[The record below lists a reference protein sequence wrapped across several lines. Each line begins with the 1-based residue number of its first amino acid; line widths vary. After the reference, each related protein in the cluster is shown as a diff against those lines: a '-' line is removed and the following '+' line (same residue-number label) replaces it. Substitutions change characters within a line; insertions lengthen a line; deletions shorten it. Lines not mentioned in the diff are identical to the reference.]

1 MTALPSIPRL
11 YTALAECLAVGIYAL
26 PLGIRFGK
34 TATIAASAAWAL
46 ALSAFL
52 QATGSVPLA
61 WWIPCMAAA
70 VGIQYLYLWV
80 TRTISLLE
88 AGYVCARAFVLAEL
102 AASAEWQLH
111 CFLWPQRSG
120 ADGLSLALL
129 AAAAMTV
136 PTLAA
141 SHTVQRGDTMWKLAV
156 QYQVG
161 TSEIIDA
168 NPQVANPNLIYPG
181 DVLDIPETDASVR
194 ACEQEVV
201 RLVNAERAKHGLA
214 ALTEDWELSRV
225 ARYKSQDM
233 HDNRYFAHNSP
244 TYGTPFRMLRAF
256 GLSYRT
262 AGENIAMG
270 YAAPAAVVAGWMNS
284 EGHRANILSSAYTK
298 IGVGYV
304 ADGHYWTQQFIG

>member
-1 MTALPSIPRL
+1 MKKL
-11 YTALAECLAVGIYAL
+11 
-26 PLGIRFGK
+26 
-34 TATIAASAAWAL
+34 
-46 ALSAFL
+46 LS
-52 QATGSVPLA
+52 
-61 WWIPCMAAA
+61 
-70 VGIQYLYLWV
+70 
-80 TRTISLLE
+80 
-88 AGYVCARAFVLAEL
+88 
-102 AASAEWQLH
+102 
-111 CFLWPQRSG
+111 
-120 ADGLSLALL
+120 LSLALL

-284 EGHRANILSSAYTK
+284 EGHRANILSSAYTNRRRLRRRRALLDAA
-298 IGVGYV
+298 V
-304 ADGHYWTQQFIG
+304 HRLRR

>member
-1 MTALPSIPRL
+1 MKKL
-11 YTALAECLAVGIYAL
+11 
-26 PLGIRFGK
+26 
-34 TATIAASAAWAL
+34 
-46 ALSAFL
+46 LS
-52 QATGSVPLA
+52 
-61 WWIPCMAAA
+61 
-70 VGIQYLYLWV
+70 
-80 TRTISLLE
+80 
-88 AGYVCARAFVLAEL
+88 
-102 AASAEWQLH
+102 
-111 CFLWPQRSG
+111 
-120 ADGLSLALL
+120 LSLALL

-181 DVLDIPETDASVR
+181 DVLTIPETDASVR

-284 EGHRANILSSAYTK
+284 EGHRANILSSCLLYTSPSPRDL
-298 IGVGYV
+298 
-304 ADGHYWTQQFIG
+304 ARSRMPSSA

>member
-1 MTALPSIPRL
+1 MKKL
-11 YTALAECLAVGIYAL
+11 
-26 PLGIRFGK
+26 
-34 TATIAASAAWAL
+34 
-46 ALSAFL
+46 LS
-52 QATGSVPLA
+52 
-61 WWIPCMAAA
+61 
-70 VGIQYLYLWV
+70 
-80 TRTISLLE
+80 
-88 AGYVCARAFVLAEL
+88 
-102 AASAEWQLH
+102 
-111 CFLWPQRSG
+111 
-120 ADGLSLALL
+120 LSLALL

-168 NPQVANPNLIYPG
+168 NPQIANPNLIYPG
-181 DVLDIPETDASVR
+181 DVLTIPETDASVR
-194 ACEQEVV
+194 ACEQE
-201 RLVNAERAKHGLA
+201 A

>member
-1 MTALPSIPRL
+1 MKKL
-11 YTALAECLAVGIYAL
+11 
-26 PLGIRFGK
+26 
-34 TATIAASAAWAL
+34 
-46 ALSAFL
+46 LS
-52 QATGSVPLA
+52 
-61 WWIPCMAAA
+61 
-70 VGIQYLYLWV
+70 
-80 TRTISLLE
+80 
-88 AGYVCARAFVLAEL
+88 
-102 AASAEWQLH
+102 
-111 CFLWPQRSG
+111 
-120 ADGLSLALL
+120 LSLALL

-181 DVLDIPETDASVR
+181 DVLTIPETDASVR
-194 ACEQEVV
+194 AYEQEVI
-201 RLVNAERAKHGLA
+201 RLVNAERAKYGLA

-233 HDNRYFAHNSP
+233 HDNRYFAHSSP
-244 TYGTPFRMLRAF
+244 TYGTPFQMIRAF

-270 YAAPAAVVAGWMNS
+270 YATPAAVVAGWMNS
-284 EGHRANILSSAYTK
+284 EGHRANILNSAYTK

>member
-1 MTALPSIPRL
+1 MKKL
-11 YTALAECLAVGIYAL
+11 
-26 PLGIRFGK
+26 
-34 TATIAASAAWAL
+34 
-46 ALSAFL
+46 LS
-52 QATGSVPLA
+52 
-61 WWIPCMAAA
+61 
-70 VGIQYLYLWV
+70 
-80 TRTISLLE
+80 
-88 AGYVCARAFVLAEL
+88 
-102 AASAEWQLH
+102 
-111 CFLWPQRSG
+111 
-120 ADGLSLALL
+120 LSLALL

-244 TYGTPFRMLRAF
+244 TYGTSGCSAPSASAIARRVRTSPWATPRPPRSSRA
-256 GLSYRT
+256 G
-262 AGENIAMG
+262 
-270 YAAPAAVVAGWMNS
+270 
-284 EGHRANILSSAYTK
+284 
-298 IGVGYV
+298 
-304 ADGHYWTQQFIG
+304 